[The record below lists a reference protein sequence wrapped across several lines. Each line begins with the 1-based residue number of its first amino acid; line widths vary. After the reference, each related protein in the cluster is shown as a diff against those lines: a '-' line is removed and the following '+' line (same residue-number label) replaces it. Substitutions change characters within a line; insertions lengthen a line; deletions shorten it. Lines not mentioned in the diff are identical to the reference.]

1 MIEATS
7 VSAGDI
13 RFQSSWGYQRSPH
26 GDVQVHFGGS
36 VWAPS
41 TDSPDKL
48 ISASHSKLVGVGW
61 VHVDGVQTHFLL
73 LFLCHNQ
80 FPLRDEEK

>member
-1 MIEATS
+1 MLLIPLVFLLLVGEQAVGALVTETTS
-7 VSAGDI
+7 V
-13 RFQSSWGYQRSPH
+13 
-26 GDVQVHFGGS
+26 QVCFGAL
-36 VWAPS
+36 VWVPS

-48 ISASHSKLVGVGW
+48 VSASHSELVGVGW

-80 FPLRDEEK
+80 FPLRDEKK